1 MERRRSISGLFPA
14 VGLAGESAA
23 REIRPVDFARGFRHG
38 SVSLFLPAATSWA
51 TMEPIGTLR

>member
-1 MERRRSISGLFPA
+1 MERRRFISGLFPA

-38 SVSLFLPAATSWA
+38 RDQFVSAAATSWA